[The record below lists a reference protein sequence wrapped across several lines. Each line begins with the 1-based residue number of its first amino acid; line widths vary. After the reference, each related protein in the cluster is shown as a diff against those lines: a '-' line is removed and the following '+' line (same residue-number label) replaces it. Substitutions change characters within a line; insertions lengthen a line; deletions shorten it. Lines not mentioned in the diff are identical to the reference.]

1 MHVSI
6 LGWNIFL
13 GIVSQKGK
21 WVGGGLERLHYLTT
35 FMFLFDTSRGGQ
47 LCFSQL
53 CLLAHGTV
61 LEINL
66 SNTAKLSRN
75 VTCVRYIILSDWMK
89 FQMSSSFFF
98 FLFFIICIQ
107 SVHEQSLEFIGPSK
121 YFILFYDHEI
131 QDGHIHRHFDHL
143 SIDTKM
149 IFSPR
154 LQI

>member
-66 SNTAKLSRN
+66 SNTVKLSRN

-98 FLFFIICIQ
+98 FFIFYHLYPICTWTI
-107 SVHEQSLEFIGPSK
+107 IGIHWSFK
-121 YFILFYDHEI
+121 IFHFILW
-131 QDGHIHRHFDHL
+131 
-143 SIDTKM
+143 SWN
-149 IFSPR
+149 PR
-154 LQI
+154 WPYSQTFWSFKHWH